1 MRRIFA
7 CLLIVSM
14 IFLPVQAANNRKYVA
29 LTFDDGP
36 SGRYTKTLLDGL
48 AFRGAKATFLLCGYR
63 MKQYP
68 DLTRRIFEEGH
79 EIGYHGY
86 THGAMQ
92 QMSRRKIG
100 QELIDS
106 RELLPEDCEPVFFRP
121 PGGVVSDAIRQV
133 AQVRQLALLSWSVDP
148 KDWATKSVGTIEQAV
163 LKKVKDGD
171 IILLHDMTVSSV
183 QAALDIVD
191 ELQKQ
196 GYRFVTVSELARM
209 RKVRLKPGQIYK
221 SFPPQTED
229 QIK

>member
-1 MRRIFA
+1 MRRMFA
-7 CLLIVSM
+7 FLLVISVVC
-14 IFLPVQAANNRKYVA
+14 LPVQAADSKKYVA

-36 SGRYTKTLLDGL
+36 SGRFTQTLLDGL

-68 DLTRRIFEEGH
+68 ELTQRIYDEGH

-86 THGAMQ
+86 SHGAMQ
-92 QMSRRKIG
+92 DMSRRKIG

-106 RELLPEDCEPVFFRP
+106 RALLPEDCEPVFFRP
-121 PGGVVSDAIRQV
+121 PGGIVSDAIRQV
-133 AQVRQLALLSWSVDP
+133 AQVRQLALLSWTVDP

-163 LKKVKDGD
+163 LKQVKDGD
-171 IILLHDMTVSSV
+171 IILLHDMSVSSV

-221 SFPPQTED
+221 SFPPQEELV
-229 QIK
+229 K